1 MHNLYRGI
9 IIMKNT
15 KKLDAINQKIADLQK
30 AKDQLENDYIND
42 ISKDIRVL
50 GKIVHQ
56 PLPS

>member
-1 MHNLYRGI
+1 
-9 IIMKNT
+9 MKNT